1 MSRPLRPATR
11 SAGRLGVASRVL
23 AACVGG
29 YAVAS
34 LLATVLALAAPRLWG
49 GSRADGV
56 LLATLLSFAVYAAI
70 ALWVFCARSAARAWL
85 GLGVAAAP
93 CVGLLWWWR

>member
-1 MSRPLRPATR
+1 MSRTLRPAPR
-11 SAGRLGVASRVL
+11 WVDRLGVASRVL

-34 LLATVLALAAPRLWG
+34 LLASVLALAAQRLG
-49 GSRADGV
+49 GWSRADGV

-70 ALWVFCARSAARAWL
+70 ALGVFCARSAGRAWL

-93 CVGLLWWWR
+93 CLGLLWWWR